1 MKPIAV
7 APELESTLAA
17 RVQAIADDHLSGA
30 STLTRLAIAVLIDAS
45 RFGAMAVETVACRL
59 CRAQPAMAPLWN
71 AAALAVGEEGD
82 DAVQR
87 LAAQVDRAPRALAR
101 VFVDLMLTGRR
112 SSRPEREPLAVAT
125 ISSSESVRLCL
136 ESLARSTPLQ
146 VISAEGR
153 PLLEGRRLAIDLAA
167 AGVAVTVC
175 TDAAL
180 SAVVDALSVKLDAIV
195 VGADAVTPR
204 WFVNKCGTG
213 QLVSSSSVTVSGVP
227 AYVVAG
233 REKFVGPTLAA
244 QLASSGGPPEEVW
257 DAPPQGV
264 AVANPYFE
272 KVPLEAAA
280 MFVTDVGAIGPGS
293 VPELCQSAVSTK
305 STERLASI
313 LREARSGR
321 DDA

>member
-17 RVQAIADDHLSGA
+17 RVQTIADDHLSGA
-30 STLTRLAIAVLIDAS
+30 STLTRLAIAVLIDA
-45 RFGAMAVETVACRL
+45 RVLGAMAVETVACRL
-59 CRAQPAMAPLWN
+59 CKAQPAMAPLWN
-71 AAALAVGEEGD
+71 AAALAVGEDGD

-112 SSRPEREPLAVAT
+112 RQRESLAVAT

-136 ESLARSTPLQ
+136 EALARSTSLQ

-153 PLLEGRRLAIDLAA
+153 PLLEGRGLAIDLAA

-213 QLVSSSSVTVSGVP
+213 QLASSSSATVSGVP

-233 REKFVGPTLAA
+233 REKFVGSTLAA
-244 QLASSGGPPEEVW
+244 QLTSSGGPPEEVW
-257 DAPPQGV
+257 DAPPHGV
-264 AVANPYFE
+264 TVANPYFE
-272 KVPLEAAA
+272 KVPLEVAA

-293 VPELCQSAVSTK
+293 VPELCQSAVSAK

-313 LREARSGR
+313 LRESRSGR
-321 DDA
+321 GDA

>member
-7 APELESTLAA
+7 VPELESTLEA

-30 STLTRLAIAVLIDAS
+30 STLTRLAIGVLIDAS
-45 RFGAMAVETVACRL
+45 RFGAIAVDTVACRL
-59 CRAQPAMAPLWN
+59 CAAQPAMASLWN
-71 AAALAVGEEGD
+71 AAALAVGEEGEV
-82 DAVQR
+82 AIRR

-112 SSRPEREPLAVAT
+112 REREPLAVAT

-136 ESLARSTPLQ
+136 EALARSAPLH

-153 PLLEGRRLAIDLAA
+153 PLLEGRGLANDLAA

-180 SAVVDALSVKLDAIV
+180 SAVVDASSVKLDAIV

-204 WFVNKCGTG
+204 WFINKCGTG
-213 QLVSSSSVTVSGVP
+213 QFVCSSSVTLSGVP

-233 REKFVGPTLAA
+233 REKFVGSTLAA
-244 QLASSGGPPEEVW
+244 RLTPGGGSPEEVW
-257 DAPPQGV
+257 DGPPQGV
-264 AVANPYFE
+264 TVANPYFE
-272 KVPLEAAA
+272 RVPLEAAA

-313 LREARSGR
+313 LLEAHSSRGNG
-321 DDA
+321 

>member
-1 MKPIAV
+1 MKRFAV
-7 APELESTLAA
+7 ASERESTLAA
-17 RVQAIADDHLSGA
+17 RVQAIADDHVSGA
-30 STLTRLAIAVLIDAS
+30 STLTRLAIAVLLDAS
-45 RFGAMAVETVACRL
+45 RFGATAVDTVACRL
-59 CRAQPAMAPLWN
+59 CGAQPAMAPLWN
-71 AAALAVGEEGD
+71 AAALAVGEDGA

-87 LAAQVDRAPRALAR
+87 LAAQVERAPRALAR
-101 VFVDLMLTGRR
+101 VFVDLMLTGWRR
-112 SSRPEREPLAVAT
+112 SRSEKEPLAVAT
-125 ISSSESVRLCL
+125 ISASESVRLCL
-136 ESLARSTPLQ
+136 EALARSAPLQ

-153 PLLEGRRLAIDLAA
+153 PLLEGRRLAVDLAA
-167 AGVAVTVC
+167 AGIAVTVC

-213 QLVSSSSVTVSGVP
+213 QFVSSVKVNGVP

-233 REKFVGPTLAA
+233 REKFVGSALAA
-244 QLASSGGPPEEVW
+244 QLTLSGGPPEEVW
-257 DAPPQGV
+257 DAPPHGV

-293 VPELCQSAVSTK
+293 VSELCRSAVSAR
-305 STERLASI
+305 SAERLAFI
-313 LREARSGR
+313 LRDAGGGR
-321 DDA
+321 DDP

>member
-1 MKPIAV
+1 MKPIAAV
-7 APELESTLAA
+7 PELESTLEA

-30 STLTRLAIAVLIDAS
+30 STLTRRAMAVLIDAR
-45 RFGAMAVETVACRL
+45 RFGLTAVDTVACRL
-59 CRAQPAMAPLWN
+59 CAAQPAMAPLWN
-71 AAALAVGEEGD
+71 AAALAVGEEGEA
-82 DAVQR
+82 AVQR
-87 LAAQVDRAPRALAR
+87 LAAQIDRAPRALAR
-101 VFVDLMLTGRR
+101 VFVHLMLTGRR
-112 SSRPEREPLAVAT
+112 RERERLAVAT

-136 ESLARSTPLQ
+136 ESLARSTSLQ

-153 PLLEGRRLAIDLAA
+153 PLLEGRGLATDLAA

-180 SAVVDALSVKLDAIV
+180 SAVVGALSVKLDAIV

-204 WFVNKCGTG
+204 WFINKCGTG
-213 QLVSSSSVTVSGVP
+213 QFVSSSSATLSGVP

-233 REKFVGPTLAA
+233 REKFVGSTLAA
-244 QLASSGGPPEEVW
+244 RLIPSGGPPEEVW

-293 VPELCQSAVSTK
+293 VPELCQSTVGTT
-305 STERLASI
+305 STERLVSI
-313 LREARSGR
+313 LARSP
-321 DDA
+321 